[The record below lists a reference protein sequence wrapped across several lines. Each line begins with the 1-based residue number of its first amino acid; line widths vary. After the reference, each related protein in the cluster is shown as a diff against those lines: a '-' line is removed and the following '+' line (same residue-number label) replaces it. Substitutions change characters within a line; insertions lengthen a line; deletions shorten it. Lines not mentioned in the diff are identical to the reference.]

1 MFKEVNEL
9 VEAFNVAETTLIS
22 RIQEDEEFTGNIA
35 ERLLLKYIY
44 RVSLNYFYFSKQK
57 NGSELCLE
65 LNNSQRK
72 YEVWQK
78 LDTYSILLLNRQ
90 SFWVVDEF

>member
-9 VEAFNVAETTLIS
+9 AETFNVAETTLIS

-57 NGSELCLE
+57 NV
-65 LNNSQRK
+65 
-72 YEVWQK
+72 EVSCVWNLIIVRESMK
-78 LDTYSILLLNRQ
+78 FGKNLTHIP
-90 SFWVVDEF
+90 SFY